1 MPLLSLKDVSILA
14 DGLDHPECVAWGPD
28 GHVYAGGEA
37 GQLYRITMNGEVA
50 EIASTG
56 GFILG
61 VCLDGRGHIY
71 ACDLKK
77 QAVMRIDRHATVSVY
92 SDGTADRKMKT
103 PNYAL
108 FDRAGN
114 LYVSDS
120 GDWHEN
126 NGCLF
131 LVTPNGQTRII
142 STQLTAFPNGMAL
155 SPDSSYL
162 YVVLSNL
169 PGVVKLALEK
179 DGSVGPPQSV
189 VELPGI
195 VPDGLAFD
203 QEGSLYIACY
213 TPDVIY
219 RLSADGKL
227 ALLVEDRERTAI
239 ASPTNVAFAESDLS
253 TLVASNLC
261 GFHLNKLKMQVP
273 GAPLYYPLFS

>member
-1 MPLLSLKDVSILA
+1 MPLLSLKEVSIFA
-14 DGLDHPECVAWGPD
+14 EGLDHPECVAWGPD

-37 GQLYRITMNGEVA
+37 GQLYRISMNGVVT

-71 ACDLKK
+71 ACDPKK
-77 QAVMRIDRHATVSVY
+77 QAVMRIDRNAEVSVY

-103 PNYAL
+103 PNYAV
-108 FDRAGN
+108 FDGAGN

-120 GDWHEN
+120 GGWHEN

-131 LVTPNGQTRII
+131 LVTPKGETRII

-155 SPDSSYL
+155 SPDSRYL

-169 PGVVKLALEK
+169 PGVVKLAVETN
-179 DGSVGPPQSV
+179 GSVAPPQLV

-203 QEGSLYIACY
+203 QKGGLCISCY

-227 ALLVEDRERTAI
+227 AVLVEDRERTVI
-239 ASPTNVAFAESDLS
+239 ASPTNVAFAGVDLS

-261 GFHLNKLKMQVP
+261 GWHLNTMKMQVP
-273 GAPLYYPLFS
+273 GAPLYYPLLS